1 MPVPTILLVEDSPS
15 LSALYQEYLHG
26 EPWNIITAETGKEAL
41 ALLRS
46 HQPQAVLLDI
56 RLPDMDGLDILGI
69 IVQDRLPCSVVVM
82 TAHGSINTAV
92 DAMRKGAFDFI
103 VKPFPPERLTVTLRN
118 ALEHQRLHRIVAT
131 FKEDLE
137 RQQYCGFI
145 GGSLA
150 MQAVYR
156 IIDQAAKSKAT
167 VFVTGESGT
176 GKELTAEAVHRR
188 SPRSTGPFV
197 AINCGAIPKDLM
209 ESEIFGHVKGAFTG
223 ATADREGAASRAD
236 GGTLFLDEICEMD
249 LALQIKLLRFI
260 QTGTFQRVGGSKLEQ
275 VDVRFVCATN
285 RDPLKEVE
293 AGRFREDLFY
303 RLHVIPVHLPPLR
316 ERDDDMIAVAN
327 RFLVDFAAEEGKA
340 FQRFTQE
347 AETVLRAYDWPGNI
361 RQLQNVVRNVVVL
374 NEGEEVTVE
383 MLPPPLAPTMAAAAP
398 VAAGA
403 SQIAAETV
411 STAPAYDDGLIRPL
425 WQVEKDA
432 IERAIDLCGGN
443 IPKAA
448 AMLGISP
455 STIYRKKTAWESGTV
470 EA

>member
-1 MPVPTILLVEDSPS
+1 
-15 LSALYQEYLHG
+15 
-26 EPWNIITAETGKEAL
+26 
-41 ALLRS
+41 
-46 HQPQAVLLDI
+46 
-56 RLPDMDGLDILGI
+56 
-69 IVQDRLPCSVVVM
+69 
-82 TAHGSINTAV
+82 
-92 DAMRKGAFDFI
+92 
-103 VKPFPPERLTVTLRN
+103 
-118 ALEHQRLHRIVAT
+118 
-131 FKEDLE
+131 
-137 RQQYCGFI
+137 
-145 GGSLA
+145 
-150 MQAVYR
+150 
-156 IIDQAAKSKAT
+156 
-167 VFVTGESGT
+167 
-176 GKELTAEAVHRR
+176 
-188 SPRSTGPFV
+188 
-197 AINCGAIPKDLM
+197 
-209 ESEIFGHVKGAFTG
+209 
-223 ATADREGAASRAD
+223 
-236 GGTLFLDEICEMD
+236 MD